1 MSIATKG
8 GDGGR
13 TSLAGGHRVS
23 KGALRVEVYG
33 TIDELISQLGFARAV
48 CDHAETAALAREIQ
62 RELFAVSAAVANDGG
77 ASPLEAARVDA
88 LTEHVHSIE
97 GLPGILGDWALPGD
111 HAGGAALDVARTV
124 CRRAERAAVR
134 LHDAGESLDS
144 NVIPY
149 LNRLAD
155 LLWLMGRLVERDAGV
170 DSSLRDKAQPAKR
183 WSKAW

>member
-13 TSLAGGHRVS
+13 TSLAGGRRIS
-23 KGALRVEVYG
+23 KGAWRVEVYG
-33 TIDELISQLGFARAV
+33 TIDELISQLGLARAIGN
-48 CDHAETAALAREIQ
+48 HADTGALAREIQ
-62 RELFAVSAAVANDGG
+62 RELFAVSAAVANDDGT
-77 ASPLEAARVDA
+77 APLEASRVEA
-88 LTEHVHSIE
+88 LTEHVHRIE
-97 GLPGILGDWALPGD
+97 AMPGILGDWALPGD

-134 LHDAGESLDS
+134 LLEAGERLDPQ
-144 NVIPY
+144 VIPY

-155 LLWLMGRLVERDAGV
+155 LLWLMGRLAERDAGV
-170 DSSLRDKAQPAKR
+170 DSSLRGESQPGAR

>member
-13 TSLAGGHRVS
+13 TSLVGGHRVS

-33 TIDELISQLGFARAV
+33 TIDELISQMGFARAI
-48 CDHAETAALAREIQ
+48 CYNRDAAALLRELQ
-62 RELFAVSAAVANDGG
+62 RELFAVCEAVANDDGLARLDG
-77 ASPLEAARVDA
+77 ARVEA
-88 LTEHVHSIE
+88 LTAHVHRIE
-97 GLPGILGDWALPGD
+97 GLEGILGDWALPGD

-134 LHDAGESLDS
+134 LSDAGEILDA

-155 LLWLMGRLVERDAGV
+155 LLWLLGRLVERDAGV
-170 DSSLRDKAQPAKR
+170 DSSLRDKSQPAAR